1 MLRRSRPNLLT
12 LIMLCLTAAAM
23 LLSVANT
30 TLSHSPVAML
40 AAEAE
45 AEGHAE
51 LAAEVADHGHSHD
64 TGDENERGAGDMH
77 GHNPADHNHDPP
89 LATAALRIDPSVV
102 TATWT
107 GFAPAALDGRR
118 GPRLDRPPDLA

>member
-1 MLRRSRPNLLT
+1 MLRRSLPTFLPLM
-12 LIMLCLTAAAM
+12 MLCLTAAAAM

-30 TLSHSPVAML
+30 TISHSPVAML
-40 AAEAE
+40 AAEFE
-45 AEGHAE
+45 RHAE

-64 TGDENERGAGDMH
+64 TGDENERDAGHMH

-89 LATAALRIDPSVV
+89 LATAALRIDRGIV

-107 GFAPAALDGRR
+107 GFVPAALDGRR

>member
-1 MLRRSRPNLLT
+1 MLRRSRPSLLT
-12 LIMLCLTAAAM
+12 LMMLCLTAAAM

-30 TLSHSPVAML
+30 AVSYSPVAML

-45 AEGHAE
+45 RHAE

-64 TGDENERGAGDMH
+64 TGDESERGAGHMH

-118 GPRLDRPPDLA
+118 GPRLDRPPDRA